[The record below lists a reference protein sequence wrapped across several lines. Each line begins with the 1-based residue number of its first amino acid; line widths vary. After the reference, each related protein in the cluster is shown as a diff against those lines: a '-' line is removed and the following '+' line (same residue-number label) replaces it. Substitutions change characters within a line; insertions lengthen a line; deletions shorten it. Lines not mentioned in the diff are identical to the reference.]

1 MSRGPIKAEA
11 LSVLR
16 ARGVPVSTVID
27 VGVLHGTKELIL
39 AYPDCEHILF
49 EPVEEFA
56 EEIGRAYAGISH
68 RLIRAAVSDRSG
80 TIGLATTSII
90 PGLAVSHSWMAE
102 GGSRTVPMISLDD
115 YLKVNQCGAPFFVKI
130 DVDGSEMQV
139 LKGAEETL
147 KRTSVV
153 MIEAPVDSFAERV
166 FFLQTAGFRIF
177 DIVEPCY
184 YDGGFWQ
191 ADALMVKSAIYAGH
205 FADIRTDFNPSKYDI
220 FTG

>member
-16 ARGVPVSTVID
+16 ARGVPVATVID
-27 VGVLHGTKELIL
+27 VGVLHGTKELIS

-56 EEIGRAYAGISH
+56 EEIGRAYAGISY
-68 RLIRAAVSDRSG
+68 RLISAAVSDRSG
-80 TIGLATTSII
+80 TTRFATASII
-90 PGLAVSHSWMAE
+90 PGLAVSHGWMAE

-115 YLKVNQCGAPFFVKI
+115 YLKVNECRAPFFVKI
-130 DVDGSEMQV
+130 DVDGSEMQI
-139 LKGAEETL
+139 LKGAKETL

-153 MIEAPVDSFAERV
+153 MIETLVDSFAERV
-166 FFLQTAGFRIF
+166 SFLQIAGFRIF

-184 YDGGFWQ
+184 YDSGFWS
-191 ADALMVKSAIYAGH
+191 ADALMVKSDIYAER
-205 FADIRTDFNPSKYDI
+205 FRDISVDFDLSKWEI